1 MRKRFLTLAVLA
13 LLALALFAPAAL
25 AQDDDDDDDG
35 GAVTTTAPLPDTGGP
50 ALLLPAAG
58 VLLVG
63 SGLVGGAVA
72 LRRARRDS

>member
-25 AQDDDDDDDG
+25 AQDDDG
-35 GAVTTTAPLPDTGGP
+35 GAVTTPAPLPDTGGP

-72 LRRARRDS
+72 LHRARRDS